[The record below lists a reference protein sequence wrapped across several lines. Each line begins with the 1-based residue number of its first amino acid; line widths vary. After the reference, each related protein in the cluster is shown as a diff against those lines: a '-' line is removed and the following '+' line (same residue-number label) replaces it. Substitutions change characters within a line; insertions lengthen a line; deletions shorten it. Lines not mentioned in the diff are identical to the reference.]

1 MLLIVLQVEPFR
13 NAASP
18 SLNVLW
24 RCRSYGAYRVFY
36 AVAIKMVLL
45 RSTAPALT
53 RRLTMQYRGSS
64 TPIRPH
70 ADTPIHSPPA
80 AYRLLIT
87 DECLLITVPSL
98 PFHRLPIPNVCYFS
112 NSMKRKLVFGFLG
125 LLVAFNAAVGWKV
138 LTSSAAAGSDD
149 ADYSNLTVF
158 TRALQ
163 LIRQDYVDENKVSYK
178 DLMYAA
184 LRGMMSSLDPHSQF
198 MEPTDFR
205 DMQDETRSEF
215 GGLGIVVSTKD
226 GVLTVVSPM
235 EDTPGFRAGIMPGDQ
250 ILRINATTTEKMSLQ
265 EALELLR
272 GEPGQKVTLTIY
284 RPSNKETKDYPLQRE
299 VIKVPSVKDAKMLD
313 QSKTANFKI
322 GYVRITQ
329 FNEPTAQ
336 ELSQKL
342 DELQAQGMQALVMD
356 LRFNPGGLLT
366 SAVDVCG
373 LFVPPKTMV
382 VYTEGRGASQRREYY
397 TDRSAKQHS
406 NFPMVILVNGGSASG
421 SEIVAGAL
429 KDLNRAILI
438 GETTFGKGSVQ
449 SVIQLPDGSAL
460 RLTTAKYYTPGKQ
473 MIHEKGIT
481 PNIQAALTPDQD
493 RALLLR
499 RRERPLTSEEQ
510 KLVNEQR
517 DSQLDRAIDALKGV
531 MIYSQNGGN
540 RSQDQ
545 VNER

>member
-1 MLLIVLQVEPFR
+1 M
-13 NAASP
+13 
-18 SLNVLW
+18 
-24 RCRSYGAYRVFY
+24 
-36 AVAIKMVLL
+36 
-45 RSTAPALT
+45 T
-53 RRLTMQYRGSS
+53 
-64 TPIRPH
+64 
-70 ADTPIHSPPA
+70 
-80 AYRLLIT
+80 
-87 DECLLITVPSL
+87 
-98 PFHRLPIPNVCYFS
+98 
-112 NSMKRKLVFGFLG
+112 RKLVFVFLG
-125 LLVAFNAAVGWKV
+125 LLVTFNVVVGWKI
-138 LTSSAAAGSDD
+138 LTSSAAADSDE
-149 ADYSNLTVF
+149 AGYTNLTVF

-184 LRGMMSSLDPHSQF
+184 LRGMMNSLDPHSQF

-226 GVLTVVSPM
+226 GILTVVSPM

-250 ILRINATTTEKMSLQ
+250 ILRINGSTTEKMSLQ

-284 RPSNKETKDYPLQRE
+284 RSSNKETKDYALQRE

-313 QSKTANFKI
+313 QSKTGNFKI

-336 ELSQKL
+336 ELSQRL
-342 DELQAQGMQALVMD
+342 GELQTQGMQALVMD

-397 TDRSAKQHS
+397 TDRNTKQHGT
-406 NFPMVILVNGGSASG
+406 FPMVILVNGGSASG

-429 KDLNRAILI
+429 KDLNRAILV

-460 RLTTAKYYTPGKQ
+460 RLTTAKYFTPGKQ

-499 RRERPLTSEEQ
+499 RRERPLTPDEQ